1 MTRILL
7 IDNYDSFT
15 YNVSQCLSILKIGK
29 NSPVIEVI
37 RNDKITVKEI
47 RKKVKDGDY
56 KAIVISPGP
65 GRPSD
70 AGITMDIIKELGPSY
85 ECEEEFWPGVPI
97 LGVCLGHQAIGEVF
111 GGRVI
116 LAPEPIHGKA
126 SPIYHKGKGVFTG
139 LPGHFE
145 ATRYH
150 SLVVELETLP
160 EVLELTAWTED
171 GLIMGL
177 QHRKYKW
184 IQGVQFHPESILTN
198 KEVRERLLQNFLNLI
213 STSTKDESAVGAWG
227 TIDI

>member
-15 YNVSQCLSILKIGK
+15 YNVSQCLSVLKLGTANPDID
-29 NSPVIEVI
+29 VI
-37 RNDKITVKEI
+37 RNDQITVEEV
-47 RKKVKDGDY
+47 REKVKKGYY

-70 AGITMDIIKELGPSY
+70 AGITMDLIRDLGPSY
-85 ECEEEFWPGVPI
+85 EHGEEFWPGVPI

-116 LAPEPIHGKA
+116 LAPEPIHGKT
-126 SPIYHKGKGVFTG
+126 SPIYH
-139 LPGHFE
+139 
-145 ATRYH
+145 H
-150 SLVVELETLP
+150 SLVVELETMP
-160 EVLELTAWTED
+160 EVLELTAWTAGD

-177 QHRKYKW
+177 QHREYKW

-198 KEVRERLLQNFLNLI
+198 DKVREGLLQNFLNII
-213 STSTKDESAVGAWG
+213 SNYRQDESAVGAWE
-227 TIDI
+227 

>member
-15 YNVSQCLSILKIGK
+15 YNVSQCLSVLKIGTA
-29 NSPVIEVI
+29 NPVIDVI
-37 RNDKITVKEI
+37 RNDQITVEEV
-47 RKKVKDGDY
+47 REKVKKGYY

-70 AGITMDIIKELGPSY
+70 AGITMDLIRDLGPSY
-85 ECEEEFWPGVPI
+85 EHGEEFWPGVPI

-116 LAPEPIHGKA
+116 LAPEPIHGRA
-126 SPIYHKGKGVFTG
+126 SPIYHQRKGIFVG
-139 LPGHFE
+139 LPSPFD

-160 EVLELTAWTED
+160 EVLKRTAWTAGD
-171 GLIMGL
+171 DLIMGL
-177 QHRKYKW
+177 QHQEYKW
-184 IQGVQFHPESILTN
+184 IQGVQFHPESFLT
-198 KEVRERLLQNFLNLI
+198 KYGQQLLQNFLNLV
-213 STSTKDESAVGAWG
+213 SNPTDYESAVGGW
-227 TIDI
+227 IE